1 MYYCFGCKAGGTVI
15 QFVMEAEHM
24 DFGEAVRYLA
34 DKVHMP
40 LPKQVDAAREAQ
52 ERSRRETILAL
63 NRKAALW
70 FHERLYAPEG
80 ARALAYLHGRGL
92 DDAAIRMFGLGA
104 APAGWDALT
113 RRLTE
118 EGAEPQ
124 ALVAAGLSVE
134 KGGKRFDMF
143 RDRVIFPIVSAHG
156 AVLGFGGRMMGDGQ
170 PKYLNTA
177 DTPAFNKRL
186 NVYAANLLRK
196 SRGLRRVLLV
206 EGYMDVVSLT
216 RHGVEGAAATLG
228 TALTPEQARL
238 LKRYAPEVWV
248 AYDGD
253 DAGQN
258 AILKA
263 LDVLASLDIP
273 ARVLVIPDGMDP
285 DEFIR
290 ARGREAFEA
299 IAPLSA
305 PLYRMQRARSG
316 LDLSTEDGRAQYAI
330 ACAAILR
337 GVRQPVEVE
346 NLLKRLMVETGYSRD
361 VLVRQMGAAAPEK
374 PAYTPPPRR
383 EKLPEAQ
390 TPLLSDALKAE
401 RTLLALLSAGLIGAE
416 TVDAASFSPGPSRQI
431 AEALLRGER
440 PAALLERCEDEDMR
454 RTMLAVF
461 SEDTRVRED
470 EALRVAADCLE
481 QMRRGWIEERI
492 RTLTADLSNAQGH
505 DKLMILQEI
514 KALGDEKSR
523 LRTGRK
529 E

>member
-80 ARALAYLHGRGL
+80 ARALAYLHGRGWTMRPSACS
-92 DDAAIRMFGLGA
+92 DWAR
-104 APAGWDALT
+104 PRPGWDALT

-143 RDRVIFPIVSAHG
+143 RDRVMFPIVSAPWSG
-156 AVLGFGGRMMGDGQ
+156 ARLWRPDDGGRTAQIPEHRGYPRIQQAPERVRGQ
-170 PKYLNTA
+170 PAEKKPGPPARAAGGRLHGCGVA
-177 DTPAFNKRL
+177 D
-186 NVYAANLLRK
+186 AAW
-196 SRGLRRVLLV
+196 
-206 EGYMDVVSLT
+206 
-216 RHGVEGAAATLG
+216 VEGAAATLG